1 MLRLPFVTA
10 GRTRYSEWEGLPAAA
25 NVALSSRRASC
36 ASMLEFM
43 VDLQRRLGVSN
54 GRTFGSVLLAHN
66 LIRFAQ
72 MASAP
77 ASGPL
82 SAQVSALVQEFA
94 AQYYQESGA
103 EQFGIDQAGL
113 EEILCGV
120 VSQWECAAERSGV
133 RGFLALLRLDELVL
147 ARACAAGND
156 HAWEVFLNRYRA
168 TLYDSAYKIAKEESA
183 ARALADSLYAELY
196 GVNEKGQ
203 QRASKLLYYQGRG
216 SLQGWLRTVV
226 AQEYVNHYRR
236 TRRETSLDA
245 ALDDG
250 QQFAAAEPESSVTD
264 PRVESAAAAELAAL
278 EPEERF
284 LLAAYYLDRRTL
296 AEIAKLQRVHE
307 STISRKLERVT
318 SGLRKRI
325 RKRMMQ
331 AGMSARQADEAM
343 QDVDVRDLRVNV
355 GQTLRQGTPNSAFYK
370 QKSGNG

>member
-1 MLRLPFVTA
+1 
-10 GRTRYSEWEGLPAAA
+10 
-25 NVALSSRRASC
+25 
-36 ASMLEFM
+36 
-43 VDLQRRLGVSN
+43 
-54 GRTFGSVLLAHN
+54 
-66 LIRFAQ
+66 

-82 SAQVSALVQEFA
+82 GTQLSAVVQEFA
-94 AQYYQESGA
+94 AQHYQESGA
-103 EQFGIDQAGL
+103 EQFEIDQTGL
-113 EEILCGV
+113 TEILCGV
-120 VSQWECAAERSGV
+120 VSQWECGAEGAGV
-133 RGFLALLRLDELVL
+133 LGLLALLRLDELVL
-147 ARACAAGND
+147 ARACAAGNER
-156 HAWEVFLNRYRA
+156 AWEVFLNRYRA
-168 TLYDSAYKIAKEESA
+168 TLYESAYKIAKEESA

-226 AQEYVNHYRR
+226 AQEYVNRYRN

-245 ALDDG
+245 ALDNG
-250 QQFAAAEPESSVTD
+250 QQFAAAEPDPPVTD

-296 AEIAKLQRVHE
+296 AEIAKLQRVRE

-343 QDVDVRDLRVNV
+343 QDVDVRDLQVNV
-355 GQTLRQGTPNSAFYK
+355 GQTLRQGTPSGAFYK
-370 QKSGNG
+370 EKSENG